1 MSLLIW
7 KMTDIHFE
15 CIYSHI
21 VFDISFGTDE
31 FVFIIVYIFVVSGS
45 VRFFGVH
52 HDFGLANICA
62 GCRAHSSGVPLRV
75 EMAGTEE
82 KSTDW
87 VRSQEVSEPL
97 QWVLKSFFTF
107 DFFSGCVTE
116 TLVKFLTIE
125 RPFVWWIENQCS
137 VFSKARYWFVYKKR
151 AILLRMVWWRLHR
164 SFQVHAHNHMPCKVW
179 DEITYPFSNFN
190 GCTVEVWEWMSNS
203 IPHFLMD
210 VTHPWR

>member
-97 QWVLKSFFTF
+97 QWVLKSFYTF
-107 DFFSGCVTE
+107 DFFFRLCCRDTCQISYDRTSFC
-116 TLVKFLTIE
+116 LVNRESMLCFLKGSLLVCLQKTGH
-125 RPFVWWIENQCS
+125 PFANG
-137 VFSKARYWFVYKKR
+137 
-151 AILLRMVWWRLHR
+151 MVKIT
-164 SFQVHAHNHMPCKVW
+164 QVLSSA
-179 DEITYPFSNFN
+179 
-190 GCTVEVWEWMSNS
+190 CT
-203 IPHFLMD
+203 
-210 VTHPWR
+210 